1 VLGGIYSLPRNGWS
15 FLRPDSEPRA
25 LDFPVNARVMTPS
38 KLRIISALIASL
50 MAFAVVS
57 ALELD
62 ARPGFLSLA

>member
-1 VLGGIYSLPRNGWS
+1 
-15 FLRPDSEPRA
+15 
-25 LDFPVNARVMTPS
+25 MTPS